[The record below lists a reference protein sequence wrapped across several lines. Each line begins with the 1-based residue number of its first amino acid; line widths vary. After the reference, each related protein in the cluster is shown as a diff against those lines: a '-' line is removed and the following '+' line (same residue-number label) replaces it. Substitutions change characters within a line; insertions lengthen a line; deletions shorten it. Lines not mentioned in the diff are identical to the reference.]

1 MSWVGTTCGCM
12 YDYMGWESSRVLL
25 LLSCFFS
32 SSPSIFSFLFF
43 LLSPPMDLL
52 LFSLLPPSLLSF
64 SLFFA
69 SFFSFF
75 VVFTDQAAEQF
86 LVADCVLDQVI
97 FLWWQEGF
105 LSSFSWVS
113 SGQVASC
120 VLMRSPSEPS
130 FWGLLWAY
138 GGSVQVFFLYISGC
152 VSA

>member
-1 MSWVGTTCGCM
+1 MIIWGGRAQEFFSC
-12 YDYMGWESSRVLL
+12 YLAFSHLL
-25 LLSCFFS
+25 LP
-32 SSPSIFSFLFF
+32 SSPSFSFCYLLLWTSYCSLSF
-43 LLSPPMDLL
+43 LLPFSPFLS
-52 LFSLLPPSLLSF
+52 FLLPSSL
-64 SLFFA
+64 
-69 SFFSFF
+69 FF

-120 VLMRSPSEPS
+120 VLMRSPSGPS